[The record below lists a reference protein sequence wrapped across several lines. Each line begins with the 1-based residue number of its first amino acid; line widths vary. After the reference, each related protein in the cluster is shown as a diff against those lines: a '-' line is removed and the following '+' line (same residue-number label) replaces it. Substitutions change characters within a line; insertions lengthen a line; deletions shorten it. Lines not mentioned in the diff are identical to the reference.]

1 MGQKWVRNGS
11 QMGHE
16 LSKTEMQKSEERAK
30 ALLSL
35 KKTVL
40 SIQLLK
46 ILFLEILRTKFQ
58 LPYIA
63 KLIQSGTWFDG
74 SKSLI
79 MKTQELEPDYAPNYI
94 LQNPTNFKQLLQP

>member
-1 MGQKWVRNGS
+1 MVPNFNTPGLGKNKQKTRSCEGI
-11 QMGHE
+11 HKLE
-16 LSKTEMQKSEERAK
+16 I
-30 ALLSL
+30 

-40 SIQLLK
+40 SIYLLK
-46 ILFLEILRTKFQ
+46 IWFLETLYTKFQ